1 MVTVK
6 KTISLPEDLYNEAKS
21 ISNNFSELI
30 KEALKEYIQRKKIEK
45 TLSTAG
51 VLKDLKETGIE
62 YMDKLREEDLSLE
75 DKKIGK

>member
-1 MVTVK
+1 MATVK

-30 KEALKEYIQRKKIEK
+30 KEALKEYIRRKKIEK

-62 YMDKLREEDLSLE
+62 YMDKLREEDLLLE